1 MSAWL
6 DLYGQ
11 GYLIGL
17 GWTALIGLGASAGA
31 FVWGCVLLLLR
42 LRGGAFGGY
51 AVDAY
56 TQLARNTPVLLP
68 IFMLYFGMPLLGFLW
83 PAAIC
88 GAAALIFQNG
98 AYVSEILRG
107 SLKAVEVGQFD
118 AGKALGLGRGIT
130 YRKIIL
136 PQVLS
141 HAGPALAN
149 QCVLLIKDTSLL
161 CAIAVPELTYSS
173 KYFAERS
180 AASYDIYVV
189 TALLYLTL
197 IGCVELVTRHWQRG
211 AKWRALR

>member
-6 DLYGQ
+6 NLYGQ
-11 GYLIGL
+11 DYLIGL

-31 FVWGCVLLLLR
+31 LVWGCVLLLLR
-42 LRGGAFGGY
+42 LRGGAVGRY
-51 AVDAY
+51 AVEAY

-68 IFMLYFGMPLLGFLW
+68 IFVLYFGMPMLGLLW
-83 PAAIC
+83 PAAVC
-88 GAAALIFQNG
+88 GAVALVFQNS

-107 SLKAVEVGQFD
+107 SLAAIELGQHD
-118 AGKALGLGRGIT
+118 AAKALGLRHGLA

-136 PQVLS
+136 PQLLS

-189 TALLYLTL
+189 TALLYLAL
-197 IGCVELVTRHWQRG
+197 IGCVQLLIRQWQRRATWRVTR
-211 AKWRALR
+211 